1 MNLFKTNINE
11 PVVDNKKGQSMLEKL
26 LSKSSFDRIQFFF
39 NLIKHTGLFKQKK
52 KLQDN
57 TMVISWP
64 FEAIHKTHIHL
75 DINTGELS
83 LTNGWESSK
92 LLLYL

>member
-1 MNLFKTNINE
+1 
-11 PVVDNKKGQSMLEKL
+11 
-26 LSKSSFDRIQFFF
+26 
-39 NLIKHTGLFKQKK
+39 
-52 KLQDN
+52 
-57 TMVISWP
+57 MVISWP

-92 LLLYL
+92 FLLQL